1 MKRIICLTMA
11 LVMTFACVSAFAAQ
25 YDGLPEK
32 MMLQM
37 ELSGLKGSVTLS
49 ATGNPELEAL
59 LNGLFQ
65 DTTLEIRGIRS
76 SGQAQYQAYFQRGE
90 TQLGLTQFFGD
101 ETSFVLSSA
110 LVPEDK
116 LRFSATESL
125 LQQLLP
131 QDEGLNPQ
139 WYTAGLKILQVDEE
153 TWAASWEPALA
164 PYEQALEMW
173 LNEYA
178 AAPTVIRQEDG
189 ETRMQV
195 NYEIPASAV
204 KTEAAALVRSMLI
217 DENLRGLLSGVMS
230 ESQVEAYLN
239 GDWADYYAQR
249 INAMDLTGT
258 ISLERQMALTGDVLY
273 TKILLPIPA
282 EETGYDTLMIYQEGD
297 ALTVTLAGSVDTLI
311 FSITDKEEGV
321 SGVRV
326 QGVVERQ
333 MMEGE
338 GSFKTEYSLLR
349 TTRESIDDD
358 GRQHQYESL
367 TLTLTPEEG
376 DAMEL
381 TALAHFHSLSANR
394 NPTTLE
400 LDASWKQGDMTLTLQ
415 GEFKTTSPWVLQV
428 IDETGAQDVA
438 TLSKQEL
445 EAVLANYAAGGLAL
459 IQQMAEATPTDLAT
473 SSEEETQPLEQTEAP
488 TAAPEV
494 AEETTQ
500 TPDPDTT
507 SSALPLVEQEP
518 TASPTPGTS
527 AAAENEE

>member
-1 MKRIICLTMA
+1 
-11 LVMTFACVSAFAAQ
+11 
-25 YDGLPEK
+25 
-32 MMLQM
+32 
-37 ELSGLKGSVTLS
+37 
-49 ATGNPELEAL
+49 
-59 LNGLFQ
+59 
-65 DTTLEIRGIRS
+65 
-76 SGQAQYQAYFQRGE
+76 
-90 TQLGLTQFFGD
+90 
-101 ETSFVLSSA
+101 
-110 LVPEDK
+110 
-116 LRFSATESL
+116 
-125 LQQLLP
+125 
-131 QDEGLNPQ
+131 
-139 WYTAGLKILQVDEE
+139 
-153 TWAASWEPALA
+153 
-164 PYEQALEMW
+164 
-173 LNEYA
+173 
-178 AAPTVIRQEDG
+178 
-189 ETRMQV
+189 
-195 NYEIPASAV
+195 
-204 KTEAAALVRSMLI
+204 
-217 DENLRGLLSGVMS
+217 MS
-230 ESQVEAYLN
+230 ESQAEAYLN

-445 EAVLANYAAGGLAL
+445 EAVLADYAAGGLAL

-473 SSEEETQPLEQTEAP
+473 SSEEEAQPLEQTEAP

-507 SSALPLVEQEP
+507 SSALPLVEQES